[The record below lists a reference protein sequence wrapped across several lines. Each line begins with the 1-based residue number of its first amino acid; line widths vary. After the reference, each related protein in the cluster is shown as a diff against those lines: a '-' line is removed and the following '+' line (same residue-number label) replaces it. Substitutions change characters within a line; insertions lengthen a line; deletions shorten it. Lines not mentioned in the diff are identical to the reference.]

1 MVCSRQVR
9 KAHETAEPI
18 PREPPVFRWFFGHV
32 FSVLRRHGGTI
43 GFWLGMGYIARQTSL
58 AFIAFAGKDSHANL
72 ALTLMSSVNF
82 VFTGSVVLS
91 GLSVSLYLRE
101 RAQHRKT
108 RKRLAARVT
117 ELELKIDPSRTSS
130 RLTEEGLTRKEDQ

>member
-1 MVCSRQVR
+1 MR
-9 KAHETAEPI
+9 KSTKAPERKPKEPA
-18 PREPPVFRWFFGHV
+18 PPFRWFFGHI

-58 AFIAFAGKDSHANL
+58 AFIAFAGRESHADL
-72 ALTLMSSVNF
+72 AFTLMSNVNF

-101 RAQHRKT
+101 RTQHRKT
-108 RKRLAARVT
+108 RKRLSARVA
-117 ELELKIDPSRTSS
+117 EFELKIDSSRTSS
-130 RLTEEGLTRKEDQ
+130 RLTEEGLTRKEDR